1 MNTAHPCRDLQQM
14 SSFQIITD
22 PESLRTLFNGEI
34 KIIVS
39 FSEYSTIVDSLQ
51 LPSMVAIYACARLD
65 RDAGFDIFQPNK
77 HREPARVPL
86 PHPPVFCLA
95 LIAASAKGK
104 KELDTLREIWS
115 GGGEGFLPSPIL
127 INLASDPATAVLS
140 AHRSL
145 FDGVVRA
152 GNSWTARLLALQRQY
167 TAFRIVHDQLQNA
180 FDTVENFLARSNLPS
195 TWLAFACEPT
205 ETFIGPLSASDPSR
219 LTQLLPVPS
228 QGLAALELHATHI
241 APDAEG
247 LLDISIETCEDCR
260 ILGDWAVPY
269 NALTDGWIF
278 LDLPEIDIVPR
289 QSAKL
294 TVIWNT
300 RAGSPPKLSL
310 SQLQPL
316 PESRVQFAGNENQ
329 QRSLALRLHIGL
341 PGSRRIAH
349 PFHVGIRWQPH
360 ITRLGHRLSP
370 NVLRRCADVTAAPGS
385 EALVRFL
392 EDSAAIQLRPVNGG
406 VTVAKLAGAVPAK
419 ARRLTATIRTE
430 DPASP
435 VVEYALLALNPN
447 DPHEAILQNGLV
459 KGQGGAFSGWLSV
472 HPDFAT
478 QIHLNMTEPAVA
490 PLDLYLATRL
500 AAGQKA
506 ESAEARW
513 LEFIVDGYD
522 EMVTA

>member
-1 MNTAHPCRDLQQM
+1 M

-34 KIIVS
+34 KIIVP
-39 FSEYSTIVDSLQ
+39 FSEYSTIVDGLQ
-51 LPSMVAIYACARLD
+51 LPPMIAVYACARLD
-65 RDAGFDIFQPNK
+65 RDAAFDIFRPNK
-77 HREPARVPL
+77 HRELARVPL

-95 LIAASAKGK
+95 LIAASTKGK
-104 KELDTLREIWS
+104 KELDALCEIWS

-127 INLASDPATAVLS
+127 INLAADPMAAALS

-152 GNSWTARLLALQRQY
+152 ANSWTARLLALQRQY

-205 ETFIGPLSASDPSR
+205 ETFVGPLSASDPSR
-219 LTQLLPVPS
+219 LTQLLPISS

-269 NALTDGWIF
+269 NALSEGWIF
-278 LDLPEIDIVPR
+278 LDLPEIDIAPR

-294 TVIWNT
+294 TVTWNT

-310 SQLQPL
+310 SYLQPL
-316 PESRVQFAGNENQ
+316 PESRVQLVGTEHQ

-349 PFHVGIRWQPH
+349 PFHVGIRQQPH
-360 ITRLGHRLSP
+360 VARLGQRLSP
-370 NVLRRCADVTAAPGS
+370 SVLQRCAEVTATPGG

-392 EDSAAIQLRPVNGG
+392 EDNAAIQLRSVNGG
-406 VTVAKLAGAVPAK
+406 VTVAKLAGAMPAK
-419 ARRLTATIRTE
+419 VRRLTATIRTE
-430 DPASP
+430 DPAGP
-435 VVEYALLALNPN
+435 VVEYALLALDPN
-447 DPHEAILQNGLV
+447 GSHEPILQSGLIN
-459 KGQGGAFSGWLSV
+459 GQGGAFSGWLPV

-478 QIHLNMTEPAVA
+478 QIHLNVAEPSVI

-500 AAGQKA
+500 GAGQTA

>member
-1 MNTAHPCRDLQQM
+1 MNTAHPCPNLPAM

-34 KIIVS
+34 KIIVP
-39 FSEYSTIVDSLQ
+39 FSEYSTIFEGLQ
-51 LPSMVAIYACARLD
+51 LPSMIAVYAYARLD
-65 RDAGFDIFQPNK
+65 RDAAFDIFQPNK
-77 HREPARVPL
+77 HRKPARVPL

-95 LIAASAKGK
+95 LIAASTKGK

-127 INLASDPATAVLS
+127 INLDADPTTAALS

-145 FDGVVRA
+145 FDGIVRA
-152 GNSWTARLLALQRQY
+152 ANSWTARLLTLQRQY

-180 FDTVENFLARSNLPS
+180 FDTIENFLARSNLPS

-205 ETFIGPLSASDPSR
+205 ETFVGPLSANDPSR

-247 LLDISIETCEDCR
+247 LLDISIETCEDRR

-269 NALTDGWIF
+269 NALSEGWLF
-278 LDLPEIDIVPR
+278 LDLPEIDIAPR

-294 TVIWNT
+294 TIIWNT
-300 RAGSPPKLSL
+300 CAGSPPKLSL
-310 SQLQPL
+310 SHLQPL
-316 PESRVQFAGNENQ
+316 PESRVHLVGTEHQ

-349 PFHVGIRWQPH
+349 PFHVGIRQQPH
-360 ITRLGHRLSP
+360 VARLGQRLSP
-370 NVLRRCADVTAAPGS
+370 TVLRRCAEVTATPGG
-385 EALVRFL
+385 EGLVHFL
-392 EDSAAIQLRPVNGG
+392 EDNAAIQLRSVNGG

-419 ARRLTATIRTE
+419 VRRLTATIRTE
-430 DPASP
+430 DPAGP
-435 VVEYALLALNPN
+435 IVEYALLALDPN
-447 DPHEAILQNGLV
+447 ASHEPILQSGLV
-459 KGQGGAFSGWLSV
+459 NGQGGAFSGWLPV

-478 QIHLNMTEPAVA
+478 QIHLNVTEPSAA

-500 AAGQKA
+500 GGGQTA